1 MHSIRANAAE
11 TVLGRFFEAAV
22 VPELWPKALQ
32 GLAEACGAE
41 GAAVNAIDGLRTH
54 GTVGSDALLELYQ
67 GFITRWRAPELNS
80 HRARG
85 LALIR
90 RGWRGVLTEQ
100 DCFTPEEL
108 ARDPFHQEYFMR
120 SGFSSFA
127 GAILAKGPGL
137 MMSVSINRRP
147 SQGEYTRGEVALIS
161 KLVDQL
167 RAAGEVAVRV
177 GIESNRRIADSLG
190 ATGHPIAL
198 LDRDGCVLHMNAR
211 FERLVADGV
220 QIKSGRLGS
229 WHDDADR
236 RLAAAVHKAL
246 RHDGALRDPFSA
258 VVLPRRNGGR
268 ALVARIVPVVG
279 RAHDILHLASAIVT
293 LTDLDVASSVLPESL
308 LEQAFSLTPAE
319 ARLAAEIGAGRSLP
333 EIARATRISHETL
346 RSRLKVVFDKTGTA
360 RQTDLALLVAKF
372 ARPPP

>member
-1 MHSIRANAAE
+1 MQSAAATE
-11 TVLGRFFEAAV
+11 TVLERFFEAAV
-22 VPELWPKALQ
+22 VPEFWPKALQ
-32 GLAEACGAE
+32 ELAAACGAE

-54 GTVGSDALLELYQ
+54 GSIGSDSLLELYQ

-85 LALIR
+85 MALIR

-147 SQGEYTRGEVALIS
+147 SQGEYTRREVALIG

-177 GIESNRRIADSLG
+177 GIESTRRIADSLG

-198 LDRDGCVLHMNAR
+198 LGRDGGVIHMNAR

-220 QIKSGRLGS
+220 QIKGGRLGS
-229 WHDDADR
+229 WQDDADR
-236 RLAAAVHKAL
+236 RLAAAVHRAL
-246 RHDGALRDPFSA
+246 RHDGAMRDPFSA
-258 VVLPRRNGGR
+258 VVLPRRNGR
-268 ALVARIVPVVG
+268 RPLVARIIPVVG
-279 RAHDILHLASAIVT
+279 RAHDILHLAAALVT
-293 LTDLDVASSVLPESL
+293 LTDLDVDALALPESL
-308 LEQAFSLTPAE
+308 LQQAFDLTPAE
-319 ARLAAEIGAGRSLP
+319 ARLAAEIGAGKAMP
-333 EIARATRISHETL
+333 DIARAGRISRETL
-346 RSRLKVVFDKTGTA
+346 RSRLKAVFDKTGTA
-360 RQTDLALLVAKF
+360 RQTDLALLVARV
-372 ARPPP
+372 ARPPPP

>member
-1 MHSIRANAAE
+1 MHSSTGTSAE

-22 VPELWPKALQ
+22 VPELWPKALE

-41 GAAVNAIDGLRTH
+41 GAAVNAIDGLRTN
-54 GTVGSDALLELYQ
+54 GTVGSDGLLGLYQ
-67 GFITRWRAPELNS
+67 GFMTRWRAPELNS

-120 SGFSSFA
+120 CGFSSFA

-147 SQGEYTRGEVALIS
+147 AQGEYTRQEVARISRLI
-161 KLVDQL
+161 DQL

-177 GIESNRRIADSLG
+177 GIESTRRIADSLG
-190 ATGHPIAL
+190 AAGHPIAL
-198 LDRDGCVLHMNAR
+198 IGRDGGVLHMNAR

-220 QIKSGRLGS
+220 RIKGGRLGS
-229 WHDDADR
+229 WHDAADR
-236 RLAAAVHKAL
+236 ALAAAVHKAL
-246 RHDGALRDPFSA
+246 HHDGALRDPYCA

-268 ALVARIVPVVG
+268 SLVARVIPVVG
-279 RAHDILHLASAIVT
+279 RAHDILHLAAAIVL
-293 LTDLDVASSVLPESL
+293 LTDLDAVSSVPPESL
-308 LEQAFSLTPAE
+308 LAQAFGLTGAE
-319 ARLAAEIGAGRSLP
+319 ARLAAQIGAGRSLP
-333 EIARATRISHETL
+333 EIARDTRVAHETL

-360 RQTDLALLVAKF
+360 RQTDLALLVTRI

>member
-1 MHSIRANAAE
+1 MHSTSATAAE

-22 VPELWPKALQ
+22 APELWPNALQ

-127 GAILAKGPGL
+127 GAILAQGPGL

-147 SQGEYTRGEVALIS
+147 SQGEYTRREVAQIS
-161 KLVDQL
+161 RLVDQL

-177 GIESNRRIADSLG
+177 GIESTRRIADSLG
-190 ATGHPIAL
+190 ATGHPIARL
-198 LDRDGCVLHMNAR
+198 GRDGRVLHMNAR
-211 FERLVADGV
+211 FERLIADGV
-220 QIKSGRLGS
+220 QTRGGRLGS
-229 WHDDADR
+229 WHDDADH

-246 RHDGALRDPFSA
+246 HHDDVLREPFSA

-268 ALVARIVPVVG
+268 PLVARVVPVVG

-293 LTDLDVASSVLPESL
+293 LTDLDGASSTLPESL
-308 LEQAFSLTPAE
+308 LEQAFGLTPAE
-319 ARLAAEIGAGRSLP
+319 ARLAAQIGAGRSLP
-333 EIARATRISHETL
+333 EIARERKISHETL

-360 RQTDLALLVAKF
+360 RQTDLALLVAKV

>member
-1 MHSIRANAAE
+1 MHSSSAIAAE

-22 VPELWPKALQ
+22 VPELWPQALQ

-54 GTVGSDALLELYQ
+54 GTVGSEALLELYQ
-67 GFITRWRAPELNS
+67 GFIQRWRAPELNS

-100 DCFTPEEL
+100 DCFTPDEL

-127 GAILAKGPGL
+127 GAILAQGPGM

-147 SQGEYTRGEVALIS
+147 SQGEYTRREVARIS
-161 KLVDQL
+161 RLVHQL

-177 GIESNRRIADSLG
+177 GIESTRRIADSLG
-190 ATGHPIAL
+190 VSGHPIAL
-198 LDRDGCVLHMNAR
+198 IGRDGRVLHMNAQ

-220 QIKSGRLGS
+220 QVKGGRLGS
-229 WHDDADR
+229 WHDAAGR
-236 RLAAAVHKAL
+236 ALAAAVHKAL
-246 RHDGALRDPFSA
+246 QYDGTLRDPFCA
-258 VVLPRRNGGR
+258 VVLPRRDGR
-268 ALVARIVPVVG
+268 RPLVARIVPVVG
-279 RAHDILHLASAIVT
+279 RAHDILHLAAAVVT
-293 LTDLDVASSVLPESL
+293 LADLDAASSGLPEQL
-308 LEQAFSLTPAE
+308 LVRAFDLTPAE

-333 EIARATRISHETL
+333 AIAREAGISHETL
-346 RSRLKVVFDKTGTA
+346 RSRLKVVFDKTRTA
-360 RQTDLALLVAKF
+360 RQTDLALLVAKV